1 MNTTGHSRGAD
12 LGNDC
17 FQFRF
22 NKEEDVKEVLR
33 NRPYQF
39 GRWMIIVQRWEPI
52 ISQSFPAQ
60 IPFWISPK
68 GIPLHYWHEKV
79 VRDIG
84 LELGELETYEVTK
97 TTARIRVV
105 VDGLQPLIMEAAMDY
120 KSGEESIISL
130 EYENL
135 GNHCS
140 ICYRLSHLQSQCPE
154 KHIDSH
160 MSRHASS
167 QLQTTTTSPPH
178 LSRHVSS
185 QSQHADTRVSKAE
198 LPSSQM
204 PFQQR
209 VDRHG
214 RPFGD
219 RISDALFHP
228 PAPRNKLAPATFRQS
243 HQYTSRNSEEQNQVE
258 YSSPPYTRRR
268 LNDNKVDM
276 TKRPTENVL
285 ATPPPYSGEPRHQYL
300 LSKLPL
306 LAPLSTPQGNQ
317 WDAT

>member
-1 MNTTGHSRGAD
+1 
-12 LGNDC
+12 
-17 FQFRF
+17 
-22 NKEEDVKEVLR
+22 
-33 NRPYQF
+33 
-39 GRWMIIVQRWEPI
+39 
-52 ISQSFPAQ
+52 
-60 IPFWISPK
+60 
-68 GIPLHYWHEKV
+68 
-79 VRDIG
+79 
-84 LELGELETYEVTK
+84 
-97 TTARIRVV
+97 
-105 VDGLQPLIMEAAMDY
+105 
-120 KSGEESIISL
+120 
-130 EYENL
+130 
-135 GNHCS
+135 
-140 ICYRLSHLQSQCPE
+140 
-154 KHIDSH
+154 